1 MSKSRRLNPRTIAR
15 ASTCR
20 LYKPTLLSRRS
31 LPRGTPWIPRSF
43 EGQPG
48 QPEAKEGRDRALV
61 EQARR
66 RRKRQRPLPSRGNH
80 RPLQGP
86 FPGEQYLPVLGA
98 YVRAQSV
105 DPAVGGRAIRAQRAL
120 RRVYVEV
127 VPTIGHLLPAGA
139 ASPQRRVVKR
149 HGEHLVIRE
158 ADWHARHRTCKTQ
171 QHLHAHCA
179 HCIWRMC
186 ALGSP
191 EISLGSKD
199 STSLES
205 MNLNN

>member
-1 MSKSRRLNPRTIAR
+1 
-15 ASTCR
+15 
-20 LYKPTLLSRRS
+20 
-31 LPRGTPWIPRSF
+31 
-43 EGQPG
+43 
-48 QPEAKEGRDRALV
+48 V
-61 EQARR
+61 EQAR

-105 DPAVGGRAIRAQRAL
+105 DPAVGGRAIRAQRTL

-139 ASPQRRVVKR
+139 ASPQRRAVKR

-171 QHLHAHCA
+171 QHLHALCA
-179 HCIWRMC
+179 HCVFGERERLDLLRPSDPKIPRVLTIK
-186 ALGSP
+186 AKRIYPQLARISEFFKHPKLGS
-191 EISLGSKD
+191 
-199 STSLES
+199 
-205 MNLNN
+205 